1 MSDPKKD
8 SRGKDPPKA
17 PDPMPVLV
25 AAEQPPIPMMQI
37 APDGVTP
44 VPIPSLGAEAN
55 TLPGESL
62 PVAGFASQ
70 NTPPIS
76 SSTSTMMVTQDPNQ
90 PPMPVI
96 VQNPGKAPR
105 PDVLKEQGITLA
117 PTTTEQQDITTA
129 GQRAINK
136 IWEYTQSAIA
146 LTVVISGVLIN
157 SIVILFVMFRN
168 AEVSTSQLSLITIS
182 LQFINLTTG
191 IIIGFYFSRTNHSAQ
206 GGVGPKVADG
216 PYTGR

>member
-1 MSDPKKD
+1 MSDPKKEG
-8 SRGKDPPKA
+8 RGKEPTPAIAADPL
-17 PDPMPVLV
+17 PVLV
-25 AAEQPPIPMMQI
+25 AAEQPPIPMVQI

-44 VPIPSLGAEAN
+44 VPVPSLGAEAN
-55 TLPGESL
+55 TLPGESS
-62 PVAGFASQ
+62 PVVGYKSDKPDAPTT
-70 NTPPIS
+70 TPSTPTQGTVTIS
-76 SSTSTMMVTQDPNQ
+76 APR
-90 PPMPVI
+90 P
-96 VQNPGKAPR
+96 PR

-146 LTVVISGVLIN
+146 LVVVISGVLIN
-157 SIVILFVMFRN
+157 SVVILFVIFKN

-206 GGVGPKVADG
+206 GGVGPKVADA